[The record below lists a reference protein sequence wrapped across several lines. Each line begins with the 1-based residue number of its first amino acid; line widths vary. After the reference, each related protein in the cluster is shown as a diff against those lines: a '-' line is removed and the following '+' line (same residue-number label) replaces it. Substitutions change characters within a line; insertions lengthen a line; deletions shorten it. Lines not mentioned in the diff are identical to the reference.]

1 VVAKL
6 AGSSGRE
13 QFETDMRTVARTVQP
28 KRFKE
33 RFKFVILSDIW
44 TGVIANLESD
54 MRKNHLYALLV
65 AFIGTIG
72 LSGCYEVEDT
82 IANVIVLNELGAPVQ
97 GATVRL
103 YAFGSV
109 DQDFVG
115 EPRFDTTAV
124 SNAAG
129 MVTFNFS
136 DYYVAGQA
144 GFAVLD
150 IEASKAAL
158 YGTGLIKIEEQTLSE
173 ATVFIE

>member
-1 VVAKL
+1 LKIFGVQSKPAKL
-6 AGSSGRE
+6 DDLMRNVSLSLGAMALGAVLSLSSC
-13 QFETDMRTVARTVQP
+13 
-28 KRFKE
+28 
-33 RFKFVILSDIW
+33 
-44 TGVIANLESD
+44 
-54 MRKNHLYALLV
+54 H
-65 AFIGTIG
+65 
-72 LSGCYEVEDT
+72 EVEET
-82 IANVIVLNELGAPVQ
+82 IANVVVLNDLGAPVQ

-129 MVTFNFS
+129 QVSFNFS
-136 DYYVAGQA
+136 EFYVEGQA

-158 YGTGLIKIEEQTLSE
+158 YGTGLIKIEEEMTNE
-173 ATVFIE
+173 ATVYIE

>member
-1 VVAKL
+1 MRNVSLSLGAMALGAVL
-6 AGSSGRE
+6 SLSSC
-13 QFETDMRTVARTVQP
+13 
-28 KRFKE
+28 
-33 RFKFVILSDIW
+33 
-44 TGVIANLESD
+44 
-54 MRKNHLYALLV
+54 H
-65 AFIGTIG
+65 
-72 LSGCYEVEDT
+72 EVEENR
-82 IANVIVLNELGAPVQ
+82 ANVVVLNDLGAPVQ

-129 MVTFNFS
+129 QVSFNFS
-136 DYYVAGQA
+136 EFYVEGQA

-158 YGTGLIKIEEQTLSE
+158 YGTGLIKIEEEMTNE
-173 ATVFIE
+173 ATVYIE